1 MNLEERLE
9 ALAAYHE
16 DAAKS
21 VRTTLALLLNGARET
36 ASKSLDAKL
45 RSAIALRSG
54 NGNGSIPPEPEEAV
68 SPLRPGLR
76 AGTLN
81 VRIVDWLAKKP
92 QTIASVRGMFGR
104 KTFSMGPLIT
114 RGLVQ
119 RQGNTRPYTYTAT
132 AKGRA
137 ILAHLQART
146 GKARAKTGKRKGQPP
161 GGVKGASLRQLREV
175 LHGAPQAVD
184 WNELQAMAKAKG
196 LTFSAQTIGSA
207 TRYGHVTATGA
218 RGHLRYAW
226 TGA

>member
-16 DAAKS
+16 EAAKS

-54 NGNGSIPPEPEEAV
+54 NGNGSIPPEPEEAF
-68 SPLRPGLR
+68 SLMWPGLR

-81 VRIVDWLAKKP
+81 ARIVDSLAKKP

-104 KTFSMGPLIT
+104 KNFSMSPLIT

-119 RQGNTRPYTYTAT
+119 RQGNKRPYTYTAT

-137 ILAHLQART
+137 ILARLQARP

-161 GGVKGASLRQLREV
+161 GEVKGTFARQLREV
-175 LHGAPQAVD
+175 LHGSKEPVD
-184 WNELQAMAKAKG
+184 WNELQATAKAKG
-196 LTFSAQTIGSA
+196 FTLSPQAIGA
-207 TRYGHVTATGA
+207 AIRYGRVKATGA
-218 RGHLRYAW
+218 RGHQRYTW